1 MIVSN
6 EDEDQQALRWMTL
19 REVAVYTGYS
29 AGFLSRE
36 AQARRLRAVAQGRGT
51 KRHHWRTTRTWVDAW
66 MLRGGQ
72 P

>member
-6 EDEDQQALRWMTL
+6 DDEDKQALRWMTL
-19 REVAVYTGYS
+19 REVAEYTGYS

-51 KRHHWRTTRTWVDAW
+51 ERRHWRTTRAWVDEW